1 MELKEAYHNAKQ
13 NLGRARHS
21 IDVSLKYTRTVDVIK
36 GIVERLISSISHGL
50 DALLIKAK
58 EDSKIP
64 TLPELPRLKVIQ
76 VRELYEDNEDLQ
88 NLCNFF
94 LLLRKIDKAPYD
106 RAHEFRRNVTM
117 TVFMDDDSKIEITID
132 IITEYYDRTQSC
144 LEQIRKIVEGNEE

>member
-1 MELKEAYHNAKQ
+1 MELKEAYHNARQ
-13 NLGRARHS
+13 NLDRARHS

-36 GIVERLISSISHGL
+36 GIIERLIAAISNGL
-50 DALLIKAK
+50 DVLLIRAK
-58 EDSKIP
+58 EESRIP

-76 VRELYEDNEDLQ
+76 AKELYKDNEDLQ

-117 TVFMDDDSKIEITID
+117 TVFMDDESKIEITID
-132 IITEYYDRTQSC
+132 IITEYYDRTENC